1 VAGLELYKANETKVL
16 DLMRRMGSA
25 ESSILLAIKFYDAL
39 NQKLEEYTGCITGT
53 VVREMAY
60 ACGRYYPQRDRL
72 YLERLAD
79 VFETGNVL
87 FENVVHLPCTP
98 SDKFTDLLNEYLESI
113 SSENSRT
120 NIGRINDSCRRFY
133 SYMLYKGISAL
144 IDIDYDFLYCYYQEW
159 MKRAP
164 SSSLTDVY
172 RVARFLDYSAGKNMC
187 SAGFSF
193 FLQNLSDS
201 RVVFLEDLSDAQRDI
216 IKKLASDGP
225 APDIEKLVSDIRS
238 FLTAMEEHGYSEEN
252 TGNARKCLTRLLVF
266 LDMNSLGYSDQA
278 ARAWLSARQ
287 KIANRIMAVR
297 TVDLFTDYVETGALH
312 PEKCRISRMG
322 GVDSLT
328 WGKDDLNGYI
338 KQKTLEKLDES
349 TIKMIQAACLRFL
362 HYLESKGIT
371 DYAGITPAIVKAF
384 NKEDSHQTP
393 AAKNAY
399 NSRIRKYLLYLSEL
413 GKVSSSLSEAL
424 PSSYMPGKR
433 MVVTLSEEELQKIRE
448 YRESAARP
456 IELRTAAIMTIGIE
470 TGLRGCDIVNLEFD
484 DIDWSRKCLRVFQD
498 KTDVEFWVPFGNRVG
513 NSIYHYMKE
522 GRDRRS
528 GSSKI
533 FISTKAPFGQL
544 HSSACLQSLKRV
556 LPGREIRGSGFH
568 VTRKTFATRM
578 LRGGAEKSLIADGM
592 GHTTT
597 GNLQVYLSLDAER
610 MKACPLPL
618 GLLGLGVL
626 RYD

>member
-1 VAGLELYKANETKVL
+1 
-16 DLMRRMGSA
+16 
-25 ESSILLAIKFYDAL
+25 
-39 NQKLEEYTGCITGT
+39 
-53 VVREMAY
+53 
-60 ACGRYYPQRDRL
+60 
-72 YLERLAD
+72 
-79 VFETGNVL
+79 
-87 FENVVHLPCTP
+87 
-98 SDKFTDLLNEYLESI
+98 
-113 SSENSRT
+113 
-120 NIGRINDSCRRFY
+120 
-133 SYMLYKGISAL
+133 
-144 IDIDYDFLYCYYQEW
+144 
-159 MKRAP
+159 
-164 SSSLTDVY
+164 
-172 RVARFLDYSAGKNMC
+172 
-187 SAGFSF
+187 
-193 FLQNLSDS
+193 
-201 RVVFLEDLSDAQRDI
+201 
-216 IKKLASDGP
+216 
-225 APDIEKLVSDIRS
+225 
-238 FLTAMEEHGYSEEN
+238 
-252 TGNARKCLTRLLVF
+252 
-266 LDMNSLGYSDQA
+266 
-278 ARAWLSARQ
+278 
-287 KIANRIMAVR
+287 MAVR
-297 TVDLFTDYVETGALH
+297 TIDLFTDYVETGRLH
-312 PEKCRISRMG
+312 PEKCRITRMG
-322 GVDSLT
+322 GIDSLT
-328 WGKDDLNGYI
+328 WGKNDLNGYI
-338 KQKTLEKLDES
+338 NQKRLEKLDDS
-349 TIKMIQAACLRFL
+349 TIDMIKAACVRFL
-362 HYLESKGIT
+362 RYLESKGIRG
-371 DYAGITPAIVKAF
+371 YAEITPAVVKTF
-384 NKEDSHQTP
+384 NKEDIHKTP